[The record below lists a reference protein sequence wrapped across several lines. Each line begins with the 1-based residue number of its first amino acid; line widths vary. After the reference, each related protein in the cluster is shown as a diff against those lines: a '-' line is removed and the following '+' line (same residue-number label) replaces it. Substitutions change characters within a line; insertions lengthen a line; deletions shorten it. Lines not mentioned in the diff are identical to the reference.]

1 MNDDK
6 VDDIGGGGGVM
17 FGFEASCGDSVLVVL
32 AVLEMIFLSVNYIL
46 CK

>member
-6 VDDIGGGGGVM
+6 VDDMGGDGEVM
-17 FGFEASCGDSVLVVL
+17 FGFEIICEDSVL
-32 AVLEMIFLSVNYIL
+32 AVLKMIFLSLICIS

>member
-6 VDDIGGGGGVM
+6 VDDMGGVGEVM
-17 FGFEASCGDSVLVVL
+17 FGFEVICGDSVL
-32 AVLEMIFLSVNYIL
+32 AVLKMIFLSLIYIL

>member
-6 VDDIGGGGGVM
+6 VDDMGGVGGVM
-17 FGFEASCGDSVLVVL
+17 FGFEVICGDSVF
-32 AVLEMIFLSVNYIL
+32 AVLKMIFLSVNYIL

>member
-6 VDDIGGGGGVM
+6 VDDMGGGGGVM
-17 FGFEASCGDSVLVVL
+17 FGFEVICVDSVL
-32 AVLEMIFLSVNYIL
+32 AVLKMIFLSLIYIL